1 MSDDEMILKMSM
13 PLDSDGFLRRRCSS
27 CERELKWLAAGDDE
41 QGAEAPDGGFFC
53 PYCGIQAPP
62 AEWLTEAQEAHFNA
76 MIQQEVLGPLLK
88 NFGEG
93 LQRSAR
99 GSGGLVSVEVTQ
111 PEFDEPVELMETDD
125 MRRVDFACHPG
136 ESIKVIEDW
145 SGPVRC
151 VVCGTVADQP
161 LPG

>member
-1 MSDDEMILKMSM
+1 MSDDEVILEMSM

-41 QGAEAPDGGFFC
+41 DGTEAPDGGFFC

-62 AEWLTEAQEAHFNA
+62 GEWLTEAQEENFTA
-76 MIQQEVLGPLLK
+76 MIQQEVLGPLFK
-88 NFGEG
+88 DFGDG
-93 LQRSAR
+93 LQRSADR
-99 GSGGLVSVEVTQ
+99 SQGFLSVEVTQ
-111 PEFDEPVELMETDD
+111 PEFDEPVDLMEAED

-136 ESIKVIEDW
+136 ESIKVLEDW

-151 VVCGTVADQP
+151 VVCGSLADQP
-161 LPG
+161 PAD